1 MGSFRSSFEK
11 GSVWERPQDGK
22 PRAGVGTEV
31 KTARRERG
39 VQRLWCRREGAR
51 GKPPLYSPEAKPP
64 PKKAGEACCTAG
76 LSEDGMIK
84 MESPERRQRRRYTAN
99 G

>member
-22 PRAGVGTEV
+22 PRAGVGAEV

-51 GKPPLYSPEAKPP
+51 GKAPAVLPGGKTSPQ
-64 PKKAGEACCTAG
+64 KKQ
-76 LSEDGMIK
+76 
-84 MESPERRQRRRYTAN
+84 ERPAVQQAFQRT